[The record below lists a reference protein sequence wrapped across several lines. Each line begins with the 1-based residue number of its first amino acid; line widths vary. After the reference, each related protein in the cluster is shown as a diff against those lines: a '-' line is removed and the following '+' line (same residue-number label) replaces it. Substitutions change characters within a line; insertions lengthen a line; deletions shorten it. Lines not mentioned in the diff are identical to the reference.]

1 MLLFLHGRST
11 AVMTPSGNA
20 WKTQRRERKLPQQ
33 CELRHGQDIRVG
45 EKSVGNETFD
55 TEWKV
60 KGAGADAVSVLT
72 PFHRLVIAARHATYS
87 GKPLKPT
94 EPDKLLKENRDRL
107 VLLAEL
113 HGKSESFARGYAP
126 RLLVGDRE
134 IKPTFVQNERTA
146 QRQDDGRYIARCVY
160 GFPTRDINGRGP
172 ATLIVADADGRDVS
186 RFAIDLG
193 KMR

>member
-1 MLLFLHGRST
+1 VRLALAALAMLLPVGGPALLPAPAAGAALTLDEHGR
-11 AVMTPSGNA
+11 
-20 WKTQRRERKLPQQ
+20 REA
-33 CELRHGQDIRVG
+33 IRVG
-45 EKSVGNETFD
+45 EKSVGNEAFD

-60 KGAGADAVSVLT
+60 KSDGGDAVSVLT

-126 RLLVGDRE
+126 RLVVGDRE

-146 QRQDDGRYIARCVY
+146 HRQEDGRYLARCVY
-160 GFPTRDINGRGP
+160 GFPTRDLNGRGQ

-193 KMR
+193 RMR

>member
-1 MLLFLHGRST
+1 MVLLLAGLALST
-11 AVMTPSGNA
+11 APAAGAALTLDASG
-20 WKTQRRERKLPQQ
+20 QREAMRA
-33 CELRHGQDIRVG
+33 G
-45 EKSVGNETFD
+45 EKSVGDEAFDVEWRVKNE
-55 TEWKV
+55 
-60 KGAGADAVSVLT
+60 GGDAVSVLT

-94 EPDKLLKENRDRL
+94 EPEKVLKENRDRL

-126 RLLVGDRE
+126 RLIVGDRE

-146 QRQDDGRYIARCVY
+146 QRQEDGRYLARCVY
-160 GFPTRDINGRGP
+160 GFPSRDLNGRDQ
-172 ATLIVADADGRDVS
+172 ATLILADADGRDVS
-186 RFAIDLG
+186 RFAIDLA

>member
-1 MLLFLHGRST
+1 MRRALAALAMILPLGGLGLAPVPAAGAALT
-11 AVMTPSGNA
+11 LDENG
-20 WKTQRRERKLPQQ
+20 RREA
-33 CELRHGQDIRVG
+33 IRVG

-146 QRQDDGRYIARCVY
+146 QRQDDGRYLARCVY

-172 ATLIVADADGRDVS
+172 ATLIVADADGRDVG

>member
-1 MLLFLHGRST
+1 VRRALAALAIILPLGGLALSPAPAVGAALTLDEHGR
-11 AVMTPSGNA
+11 
-20 WKTQRRERKLPQQ
+20 REAL
-33 CELRHGQDIRVG
+33 RVG
-45 EKSVGNETFD
+45 EKSVGTEAFD

-60 KGAGADAVSVLT
+60 KSDRGDSVSVLT

-126 RLLVGDRE
+126 RLVVGDRE

-146 QRQDDGRYIARCVY
+146 QRQDDGRYLARCVY
-160 GFPTRDINGRGP
+160 GFPIRDINGRGQ